1 VKTRKLFF
9 LFGIFSLMLLAALT
23 GCSTGDDN
31 SGDPSSDTKPDPIAG
46 LPSGTVSATASADGF
61 ASTPAPSYLAEPEN
75 AEKGPGQPISVT
87 VEVTDGYITDVTI
100 SGPNE
105 TPGVGSIFIGKAPA
119 IIIKQNSFSLVEK
132 TGNDNFKVLVNAVS
146 GASYTAYGI
155 QVAGNAAIEKI
166 KTGN

>member
-9 LFGIFSLMLLAALT
+9 LFGILSLILLAALT
-23 GCSTGDDN
+23 GCSTGNDDPD
-31 SGDPSSDTKPDPIAG
+31 DPGDTKPDPIAG
-46 LPSGTVSATASADGF
+46 IPSGTVSATASADGF

-75 AEKGPGQPISVT
+75 AEKGPGQPITVT
-87 VEVTDGYITDVTI
+87 VAVTDGYITDVQI
-100 SGPNE
+100 NGPNE
-105 TPGVGSIFIGKAPA
+105 TPGVGSKFIDDAPA
-119 IIIKQNSFSLVEK
+119 IIIKRNSFSLVEK
-132 TGNDNFKVLVNAVS
+132 TGNDKFKVLVNAVS